1 MWFKIDRR
9 YHSFNYILYWFLV
22 VETVIELFCSEY
34 LWTYFSKICSLL
46 WNAGTLDQF
55 NITITYYFEY
65 QIEYFMK
72 NFCQYYC
79 LNFILSVKSFS
90 LCILLWILHWNTNTS
105 KPKSRNQKLLEG
117 HCIFLEKITGSGNIE
132 LYGPQAYEFFW
143 MILKPSTLHFPPS
156 YILNVYSLIVT

>member
-90 LCILLWILHWNTNTS
+90 LCILLWILHWNTNIS

-117 HCIFLEKITGSGNIE
+117 QLHFSRENYWIRKYWALWSPGLWIFLNDFK
-132 LYGPQAYEFFW
+132 
-143 MILKPSTLHFPPS
+143 TLHPP
-156 YILNVYSLIVT
+156 LPTLLHT